1 MRIVQA
7 AVASTLIASF
17 GASADTIVQEGGLSG
32 SAGPPTEHLIEL
44 DRFDTLDGTRQ
55 LNFVLLEFTTA
66 LFAESVTTGAGGFV
80 DASAELWADYF
91 HLDGPL
97 IAETDTSISVTVDNF
112 EPPVAT
118 LYLDIDE
125 VAVEYVSPRDLAPWI
140 GTGTIVLSATA
151 QLTVLESPPDV
162 IEWFAGGEVTYRVTY
177 DFDPVVPCP
186 ADLDG
191 SGSVD
196 SADLTILLSAWKTA
210 AGDITGDGTT
220 DAEDLTALLAA
231 WGAC

>member
-1 MRIVQA
+1 MRTRPLAVTLSLTL
-7 AVASTLIASF
+7 AVAS
-17 GASADTIVQEGGLSG
+17 SADTIVQEGGLSG

-66 LFAESVTTGAGGFV
+66 LFAESVTTGKGGIV
-80 DASAELWADYF
+80 EASAALWADYF
-91 HLDGPL
+91 LFDGPI
-97 IAETDTSISVTVDNF
+97 IAETDTSISTTVDNS

-118 LYLDIDE
+118 LYLDTDE
-125 VAVEYVSPRDLAPWI
+125 VAVEYTSPRDLAPWI
-140 GTGTIVLSATA
+140 GTGTILLSATA
-151 QLTVLESPPDV
+151 QLTVEESPPDV

-191 SGSVD
+191 SGAVD
-196 SADLTILLSAWKTA
+196 SADLAILLSAWKTA
-210 AGDITGDGTT
+210 DGDLDGDGTT
-220 DAEDLTALLAA
+220 GAEDLTGLLAA
-231 WGAC
+231 WGDC